1 MTATPD
7 YVDES
12 LARFKYSFQNGE
24 EFFLN
29 MFPLRT
35 EYVRGLMKEVGFQTV
50 TTYGDFQEHY
60 KDSEPD
66 FFVHVAS
73 KKYISTPMAMPPTT
87 KTRRR
92 KMCRPMRIL

>member
-1 MTATPD
+1 
-7 YVDES
+7 
-12 LARFKYSFQNGE
+12 
-24 EFFLN
+24 

-73 KKYISTPMAMPPTT
+73 KKYIEQEN
-87 KTRRR
+87 
-92 KMCRPMRIL
+92 